1 MQIEIRL
8 ILQFILLLLVQIF
21 VLDNIQF
28 LGFINPM
35 IYVLFILSLPVK
47 FPKWLSLIIAF
58 IMGLIIDIFSNT
70 LGMHAFATV
79 FLAFLRIPLTNL
91 LLSFDDG
98 VNPTPSFKTFG
109 VSNYLKYVAVCVFI
123 HHFVL
128 FSIESFSFSS
138 FIFMLYRI
146 ILSSVVTILLILVVQ
161 SFKSK

>member
-35 IYVLFILSLPVK
+35 LYVLFILSLPVK
-47 FPKWLSLIIAF
+47 FPKWLSLILAF
-58 IMGLIIDIFSNT
+58 IMGLVIDIFSNT
-70 LGMHAFATV
+70 LGMHIFATV
-79 FLAFLRIPLTNL
+79 FIAFFRIPLTNL
-91 LLSFDDG
+91 LITFDDG
-98 VNPTPSFKTFG
+98 VNPAPSFKTFG
-109 VSNYLKYVAVCVFI
+109 VSKYVRYVVICVLL

-128 FSIESFSFSS
+128 FMIESFSFTSL
-138 FIFMLYRI
+138 IYTLYRI
-146 ILSSVVTILLILVVQ
+146 ILSSVTTIILILIVQ